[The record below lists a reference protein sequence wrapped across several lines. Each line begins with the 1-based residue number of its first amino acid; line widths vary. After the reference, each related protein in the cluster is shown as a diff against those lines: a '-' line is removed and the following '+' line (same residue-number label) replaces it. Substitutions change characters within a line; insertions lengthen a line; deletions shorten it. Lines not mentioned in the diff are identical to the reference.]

1 MSGFVDGQ
9 GWASQQLHSRQ
20 TCDETNSRGV
30 THHSAAK
37 VSTRPRSQLHAA
49 AHIVRISPV
58 GEGEE
63 KQNQN
68 VAASTCNGLL
78 MGDDAV
84 GSRATWPP
92 LLLRLHGGRSAGP
105 NGLMQAICATKMR
118 VKERV
123 VRHDMPLQ
131 ENVRCSLQPS
141 SLSDTVILANAF
153 MHRKGSCR
161 SLATKLRRVLSYTYF
176 SHASCALSAR
186 VHEEQIAWLEAETSH
201 YCI

>member
-1 MSGFVDGQ
+1 METQQVAGCMSGFVDGQ
-9 GWASQQLHSRQ
+9 GWASRQLHSRQ

-58 GEGEE
+58 AEGEE
-63 KQNQN
+63 KQKQN
-68 VAASTCNGLL
+68 VAASTYNGLL

-84 GSRATWPP
+84 GSRATWP
-92 LLLRLHGGRSAGP
+92 LLLRKHGGRSAGP
-105 NGLMQAICATKMR
+105 NGLMQAICATRMR

-153 MHRKGSCR
+153 MHRKGPCR
-161 SLATKLRRVLSYTYF
+161 SLATKPRWVFF
-176 SHASCALSAR
+176 SHR
-186 VHEEQIAWLEAETSH
+186 VFPCQLRAFRSRA
-201 YCI
+201 